1 MPNHSDRAN
10 LCHFTF
16 ADGRR
21 CTMPEFPDEMGLCY
35 YHGQKVRER
44 RDAREAGR
52 QIAEFL
58 DTDVLT
64 ATDLNSTLSSL
75 FAATVQ
81 GYIKPKMAASLTYL
95 ANLMLQT
102 QRLAKEEYMDAF
114 EDPWAEV
121 VAHSNT
127 FDPAPA
133 ALDEPDNPPDPAPA
147 SDSAEPISAENADES
162 SAAPPSAKAL

>member
-1 MPNHSDRAN
+1 MPNHTDRTN
-10 LCHFTF
+10 MCHFTF

-21 CTMPEFPDEMGLCY
+21 CTMPGFPDDMGLCY

-44 RDAREAGR
+44 RDTREAGR

-64 ATDLNSTLSSL
+64 ATDLSSTLSAL

-102 QRLAKEEYMDAF
+102 QKLAKEEYLDAF
-114 EDPWAEV
+114 EDPWAEIV
-121 VAHSNT
+121 VQSNT
-127 FDPAPA
+127 FAPAPA
-133 ALDEPDNPPDPAPA
+133 ALDEPGNSSNPAPA
-147 SDSAEPISAENADES
+147 SDPAELVSAENADQS
-162 SAAPPSAKAL
+162 SAATPSAKAL